1 MKFYLLLTVLIVSSC
16 NNTNCN
22 QESGKVHRILVET
35 FIIKSQMKENYY
47 KYVGIIEEINGV
59 MLSFEVGGNIKS
71 MKVNSGQKVE
81 HGELLASLE
90 PSELRHTYEASCA
103 VLAQAEDAYKRYGE
117 LYRKGSLPEIQW
129 VEIENKYKQAVSAE
143 KMARK
148 KLEDCE
154 LYAPFDGVIAEK
166 RADIGMN
173 VLPSQPVFKLV
184 NVQKVKVK
192 IAVPEKEISSIKLG
206 QSILFTVDALNNR
219 SFECVVTEK
228 GVMADPI
235 SHTYEVKGEVSNTDG
250 TLMPGMV
257 CQVALS
263 SHDKESCII
272 VPIHAIQVKENGEKF
287 VWLEDDGTAKICPVE
302 TGVLCSDG
310 VIINQGLHN
319 GDKVIVNGYQK
330 ISEGMKVFER

>member
-1 MKFYLLLTVLIVSSC
+1 M
-16 NNTNCN
+16 
-22 QESGKVHRILVET
+22 
-35 FIIKSQMKENYY
+35 
-47 KYVGIIEEINGV
+47 
-59 MLSFEVGGNIKS
+59 
-71 MKVNSGQKVE
+71 
-81 HGELLASLE
+81 
-90 PSELRHTYEASCA
+90 
-103 VLAQAEDAYKRYGE
+103 
-117 LYRKGSLPEIQW
+117 
-129 VEIENKYKQAVSAE
+129 EIENKYKQAVSAE

-166 RADIGMN
+166 KADIGMN

-184 NVQKVKVK
+184 NIQKVKVK

-228 GVMADPI
+228 GVIADPI

-257 CQVALS
+257 CQAALS
-263 SHDKESCII
+263 SYNKESCII

-287 VWLEDDGTAKICPVE
+287 VWLKDNGKAKICPVE
-302 TGVLCSDG
+302 TGVLHGDG

-319 GDKVIVNGYQK
+319 GDKVIDNGYQK
-330 ISEGMKVFER
+330 ISEGMKVFEQ